1 MEPTIKSFNKSIQ
14 EIKNDD
20 EIFRLQNEYFNR
32 VKN

>member
-14 EIKNDD
+14 ENKNDD
-20 EIFRLQNEYFNR
+20 ETFRLQYEYFDR